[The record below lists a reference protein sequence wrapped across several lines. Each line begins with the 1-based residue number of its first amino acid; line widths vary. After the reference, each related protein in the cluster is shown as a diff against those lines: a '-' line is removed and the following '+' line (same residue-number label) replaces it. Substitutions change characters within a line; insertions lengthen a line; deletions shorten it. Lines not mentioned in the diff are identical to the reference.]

1 MTLVLLT
8 YINKWRYS
16 PLQVLLGEYGG
27 LDKWLSHR
35 VFIPTS
41 GVRVSYPLLIGV
53 WCNGNTRDFGP
64 LIFSSNLGIPT
75 MMAL

>member
-8 YINKWRYS
+8 CINKWRYS

-41 GVRVSYPLLIGV
+41 GVRFSYPLLIGV
-53 WCNGNTRDFGP
+53 WCNGNTRDFGS
-64 LIFSSNLGIPT
+64 LIFSSSLDIPT
-75 MMAL
+75 MMTL

>member
-8 YINKWRYS
+8 CINKWRYS

-41 GVRVSYPLLIGV
+41 RVRISYPLLIGV

-64 LIFSSNLGIPT
+64 LIFSSILGIPT
-75 MMAL
+75 VMAL